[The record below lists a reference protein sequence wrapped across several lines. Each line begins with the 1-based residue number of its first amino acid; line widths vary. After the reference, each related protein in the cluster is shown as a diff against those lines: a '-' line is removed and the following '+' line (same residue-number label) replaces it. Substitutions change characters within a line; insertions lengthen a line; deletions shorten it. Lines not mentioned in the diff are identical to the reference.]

1 MNTYKITNITNLAGK
16 RDINYNKVLDIVYL
30 NNRIKQVKKLK
41 AGQDMFL
48 SIPSLPLSVHRLRI
62 KGLISISEVSAAELA
77 KSMKTTKPKATRKAK
92 VGKKNPAVAKKEV
105 VADVKEELVAVVT
118 EEEAAPPKKKT
129 TRKTT
134 VKKA

>member
-48 SIPSLPLSVHRLRI
+48 SIQSLPLSVHRLRI

-77 KSMKTTKPKATRKAK
+77 KSMKVTKPKATQKPK
-92 VGKKNPAVAKKEV
+92 IGKKKPAVAKK
-105 VADVKEELVAVVT
+105 KELVAVVT
-118 EEEAAPPKKKT
+118 EEEAAPKKT

-134 VKKA
+134 SKKVEDK